1 MAPNFTTLNPTDT
14 HFKVLRQ
21 LEDNPEITQ
30 RELAKELGVSLGKA
44 NYCVRALIEKG
55 WIKANNFK
63 NSNNKS
69 AYAYLLT
76 PKGIEHKAQI
86 TVQYLRRKIAEYESL
101 KSEIEQLQSE
111 LEAPKNGD

>member
-1 MAPNFTTLNPTDT
+1 MNPNDT
-14 HFKVLRQ
+14 HLKVLRHF
-21 LEDNPEITQ
+21 EDNPEITQ

-55 WIKANNFK
+55 WVKVMNFK

-101 KSEIEQLQSE
+101 KLEIAQLQSE
-111 LEAPKNGD
+111 MEAPKNDD